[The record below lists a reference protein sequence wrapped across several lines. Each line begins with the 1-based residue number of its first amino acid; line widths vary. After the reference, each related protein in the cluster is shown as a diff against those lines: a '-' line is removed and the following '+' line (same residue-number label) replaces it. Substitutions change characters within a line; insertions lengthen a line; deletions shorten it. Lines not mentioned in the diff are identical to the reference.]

1 MFRLGDLF
9 LTEALRRHQNGD
21 WGNLGDE
28 DWALNKSALEN
39 EGRPFAVYQD
49 RKGVRSWIM

>member
-21 WGNLGDE
+21 WVNLGDE
-28 DWALNKSALEN
+28 DWALNKNALEN
-39 EGRPFAVYQD
+39 EGHLSSVYQD

>member
-9 LTEALRRHQNGD
+9 FTEALRRHQNGD
-21 WGNLGDE
+21 WVNLGDE

-39 EGRPFAVYQD
+39 EGRPFAVYHD